1 MNKDILTVDKAKE
14 SVLKE
19 ITEKQKEGKS
29 LSEILE
35 ESRGFTITNTY
46 YNNNFVI
53 LNRNNENN
61 PRTRAPYPRMGKRKR
76 NL

>member
-1 MNKDILTVDKAKE
+1 MENTLIKDKVKE

-19 ITEKQKEGKS
+19 ITEKQKAGKS

-35 ESRGFTITNTY
+35 ESRGFTVTNTY
-46 YNNNFVI
+46 YNNLVNS
-53 LNRNNENN
+53 NKNENKN
-61 PRTRAPYPRMGKRKR
+61 TKRFKCKG

>member
-1 MNKDILTVDKAKE
+1 MENTLIVDKVKE
-14 SVLKE
+14 YVLKE
-19 ITEKQKEGKS
+19 ITEKQKAGKS

-46 YNNNFVI
+46 YNNLVNS
-53 LNRNNENN
+53 NKNTNKNENKS
-61 PRTRAPYPRMGKRKR
+61 TKKFKCKG

>member
-1 MNKDILTVDKAKE
+1 MNKNTSMVEKIKE

-19 ITEKQKEGKS
+19 ITEKQKAGKS
-29 LSEILE
+29 ISEILE

-46 YNNNFVI
+46 YNNFVN
-53 LNRNNENN
+53 LNKNNENN
-61 PRTRAPYPRMGKRKR
+61 PRTCAPYSRMGKRKK

>member
-1 MNKDILTVDKAKE
+1 MENTLMVEKIKE

-19 ITEKQKEGKS
+19 ITEKQKAGKS
-29 LSEILE
+29 ISEILE
-35 ESRGFTITNTY
+35 ESRDFTITNTY
-46 YNNNFVI
+46 YNNFVN

-61 PRTRAPYPRMGKRKR
+61 PRTRAPYPRMGKRKK

>member
-1 MNKDILTVDKAKE
+1 MENTLIIDKVKE

-19 ITEKQKEGKS
+19 ITEKQKAGKS

-35 ESRGFTITNTY
+35 ESRGFTVTNTY
-46 YNNNFVI
+46 YNNLVNS
-53 LNRNNENN
+53 NKNENKN
-61 PRTRAPYPRMGKRKR
+61 TKRFKCKG

>member
-1 MNKDILTVDKAKE
+1 MENTLIIDKVKE

-19 ITEKQKEGKS
+19 ITEKQKSGKS

-35 ESRGFTITNTY
+35 ESRGFTVTNTY
-46 YNNNFVI
+46 YNNLVNS
-53 LNRNNENN
+53 NKNENKN
-61 PRTRAPYPRMGKRKR
+61 TKRFKCKG